1 MTLFEIP
8 TEPHGV
14 LQIQHYLPSRMRLK
28 LVSGDSANGALIATK
43 LGAKW
48 HNKSN
53 SILIDNPASLH
64 SLAETISEYGW
75 WLTAPMPIS
84 KNTNSHNLL
93 EQISL
98 EVGANLIGASLGGA
112 LGGSLGSLLIGPVG
126 TSVGSFLGLVIGA
139 VAATEGLNKIQNR
152 NQNNLKPKLTKAKKK
167 IVSRV
172 AGRIGEEAGALAG
185 LRIGSLIAG
194 PKGAGAGALIGSLL
208 LAQLGE
214 DAALQQTKQWRKP
227 ITWLEQTGK
236 AAAGEATSQ
245 TLFGII
251 GGALLKSP
259 GKKAGEKLGLYL
271 GRRINWQNFSLM
283 PNNFAM
289 N

>member
-1 MTLFEIP
+1 MIKKPSFKIP
-8 TEPHGV
+8 TQPHGV
-14 LQIQHYLPSRMRLK
+14 LEIRHYLPNRMRLK
-28 LVSGDSANGALIATK
+28 LISGDSAKGALISTE

-48 HNKSN
+48 HQKSN
-53 SILIDNPASLH
+53 SIIIDNPAKLNTI
-64 SLAETISEYGW
+64 AETISEYGW
-75 WLTAPMPIS
+75 WLTAPTTIP
-84 KNTNSHNLL
+84 KTTSHNLL

-98 EVGANLIGASLGGA
+98 EVGASLIGASLGGA

-139 VAATEGLNKIQNR
+139 VAATEGLNKIQI
-152 NQNNLKPKLTKAKKK
+152 QNNLQPKSTNVNKK

-172 AGRIGEEAGALAG
+172 AGRIGEEAGAIAG
-185 LRIGSLIAG
+185 LRIGGLIAG
-194 PKGAGAGALIGSLL
+194 PIGAGAGALIGSLL

>member
-1 MTLFEIP
+1 MIKKTSFEIP
-8 TEPHGV
+8 AQPHGV
-14 LQIQHYLPSRMRLK
+14 LEIRHYLPHRMRLK
-28 LVSGDSANGALIATK
+28 LISGDSAKGALISTE

-48 HNKSN
+48 HQKSN
-53 SILIDNPASLH
+53 SIIVNHPTNLNT
-64 SLAETISEYGW
+64 LAETISEYGW
-75 WLTAPMPIS
+75 WLTAPTPIP
-84 KNTNSHNLL
+84 KTNSHNLL

-98 EVGANLIGASLGGA
+98 ELGANLIGASLGGA

-139 VAATEGLNKIQNR
+139 VAATEGLNKIQN
-152 NQNNLKPKLTKAKKK
+152 QNNLQSKSTNAKKK
-167 IVSRV
+167 IASRV

-185 LRIGSLIAG
+185 LRIGGLIAG
-194 PKGAGAGALIGSLL
+194 PIGAGAGALIGSLL

-245 TLFGII
+245 TFFGII

-259 GKKAGEKLGLYL
+259 GKKTGEKLGLYL

>member
-1 MTLFEIP
+1 MIKKTSFKVP
-8 TEPHGV
+8 THPHGV
-14 LQIQHYLPSRMRLK
+14 LEIRHYLPSRMRLK
-28 LVSGDSANGALIATK
+28 LISGDSAKGALIATE

-48 HNKSN
+48 HQKSN
-53 SILIDNPASLH
+53 SIIIDNPAKLDT
-64 SLAETISEYGW
+64 LAEIISEYGW
-75 WLTAPMPIS
+75 WLIAPTPIS
-84 KNTNSHNLL
+84 KTTSQNLL

-112 LGGSLGSLLIGPVG
+112 LGGSLGSLIIGPVG

-139 VAATEGLNKIQNR
+139 VAATEGLNKIQN
-152 NQNNLKPKLTKAKKK
+152 QNNLQPKSTKANKK

-172 AGRIGEEAGALAG
+172 AGRMGEEAGAIAG
-185 LRIGSLIAG
+185 LRIGGLIAG
-194 PKGAGAGALIGSLL
+194 PIGAGAGALIGSLL

-227 ITWLEQTGK
+227 IKWLEQTGK
-236 AAAGEATSQ
+236 AAAGETTSQ
-245 TLFGII
+245 TLFGFI

-271 GRRINWQNFSLM
+271 GRRISWQNFSLM

>member
-1 MTLFEIP
+1 MIKKTSFKVP
-8 TEPHGV
+8 THPHGV
-14 LQIQHYLPSRMRLK
+14 LEIRHYLPSRMRLK
-28 LVSGDSANGALIATK
+28 LISGDSAKGALIATE

-48 HNKSN
+48 HQKSN
-53 SILIDNPASLH
+53 SIIIDNPAKLDT
-64 SLAETISEYGW
+64 LAEIISEYGW
-75 WLTAPMPIS
+75 WLIAPTPIS
-84 KNTNSHNLL
+84 KTTSQNLL

-112 LGGSLGSLLIGPVG
+112 LGGSLGSLIIGPVG

-139 VAATEGLNKIQNR
+139 VAATEGLNKIQN
-152 NQNNLKPKLTKAKKK
+152 QNNLQPKSTKANKK

-172 AGRIGEEAGALAG
+172 AGRMGEEAGAIAG
-185 LRIGSLIAG
+185 LRIGGLIAG
-194 PKGAGAGALIGSLL
+194 PIGAGAGALIGSLL

-227 ITWLEQTGK
+227 IKWLEQTGK
-236 AAAGEATSQ
+236 AAAGETTSQ
-245 TLFGII
+245 TLFGFI

>member
-152 NQNNLKPKLTKAKKK
+152 NQNNLKPKLTKAKK
-167 IVSRV
+167 R
-172 AGRIGEEAGALAG
+172 L
-185 LRIGSLIAG
+185 
-194 PKGAGAGALIGSLL
+194 
-208 LAQLGE
+208 
-214 DAALQQTKQWRKP
+214 
-227 ITWLEQTGK
+227 
-236 AAAGEATSQ
+236 
-245 TLFGII
+245 
-251 GGALLKSP
+251 
-259 GKKAGEKLGLYL
+259 
-271 GRRINWQNFSLM
+271 
-283 PNNFAM
+283 
-289 N
+289 

>member
-1 MTLFEIP
+1 MVKKTSFNIP
-8 TEPHGV
+8 MRPHGV
-14 LQIQHYLPSRMRLK
+14 LEIRHYLPSRMRLK
-28 LVSGDSANGALIATK
+28 LISGDSAKGALIATE

-48 HNKSN
+48 HQKSN
-53 SILIDNPASLH
+53 SIIIDNPAKLDT
-64 SLAETISEYGW
+64 LAEIISEYGW
-75 WLTAPMPIS
+75 WLIAPTPIS
-84 KNTNSHNLL
+84 KTTSQNLL

-112 LGGSLGSLLIGPVG
+112 LGGSLGSLIIGPVG

-139 VAATEGLNKIQNR
+139 VAATEGLNKIQN
-152 NQNNLKPKLTKAKKK
+152 QNNLQPKSTKANKK

-172 AGRIGEEAGALAG
+172 AGRMGEEAGAIAG
-185 LRIGSLIAG
+185 LRIGGLIAG
-194 PKGAGAGALIGSLL
+194 PIGAGAGALIGSLL

-227 ITWLEQTGK
+227 IKWLEQTGK
-236 AAAGEATSQ
+236 AAAGETTSQ
-245 TLFGII
+245 TLFGFI

>member
-1 MTLFEIP
+1 MLEIR
-8 TEPHGV
+8 
-14 LQIQHYLPSRMRLK
+14 HYLPNRIRLK
-28 LVSGDSANGALIATK
+28 LISGDSAKGALIATE

-48 HNKSN
+48 HQKSN
-53 SILIDNPASLH
+53 SIIIDYPAKLDT
-64 SLAETISEYGW
+64 LAEIISEYGW
-75 WLTAPMPIS
+75 WLIAPTPIS
-84 KNTNSHNLL
+84 KTTSQNLL

-112 LGGSLGSLLIGPVG
+112 LGGSLGSLIIGPVG

-139 VAATEGLNKIQNR
+139 VAATEGLNKIQN
-152 NQNNLKPKLTKAKKK
+152 QNNLQPKSTKANKK

-172 AGRIGEEAGALAG
+172 AGRMGEEAGAIAG
-185 LRIGSLIAG
+185 LRIGGLIAG
-194 PKGAGAGALIGSLL
+194 PIGAGAGALIGSLL

-227 ITWLEQTGK
+227 IKWLEQTGK
-236 AAAGEATSQ
+236 AAAGETTSQ
-245 TLFGII
+245 TLFGFI